1 MTENRTLI
9 TTATAILLLCLA
21 TAVGSSWAEGVDQP
35 RLALKG
41 YDPVAYFTESRPIP
55 GNPDYEFVFDEVRY
69 RFASAEH
76 LALFRNDPDRYAPR
90 YRGLCAMGLAA
101 KGYKVAANPENW
113 TIHQGRLYVT
123 QRAFGPPIFRKDPKR
138 WIASANVNV
147 EALKDVPIGSALSWF

>member
-1 MTENRTLI
+1 MMRNRALI
-9 TTATAILLLCLA
+9 TTAIGFLLLCLT
-21 TAVGSSWAEGVDQP
+21 TAVGPSRAEGMDQP

-41 YDPVAYFTESRPIP
+41 YDPVAYFTMGRPVP
-55 GNPDYEFVFDEVRY
+55 GKPDHEFVFDEVRY

-76 LALFRNDPDRYAPR
+76 LALFRKDPDRYAPR

-147 EALKDVPIGSALSWF
+147 GALKDLPIGSALSWW